1 MNKMFSVIRGK
12 GHRYIKFTKQGQNGS
27 HKIPFMQIQKKE
39 YRICIHFCL
48 GKKLE
53 IILIAF
59 YSFGEGSTVKQVV
72 TFDSTRHNQYYIKK
86 DTVSFEY
93 TYVNEYYLDS
103 RLISIVYLH

>member
-1 MNKMFSVIRGK
+1 MVQVIKWIKCSVIRGK

-53 IILIAF
+53 IVLTTF
-59 YSFGEGSTVKQVV
+59 YSVGERSTVKQVV
-72 TFDSTRHNQYYIKK
+72 TVDSTKHNQYHIKK
-86 DTVSFEY
+86 IY
-93 TYVNEYYLDS
+93 CIIWIYIYVRVLPW
-103 RLISIVYLH
+103 